1 MIGLFD
7 FLVNRRSIFV
17 GVRPVMIWA
26 IRNESRLTQLS
37 SVYSDVKVQ
46 IGKDKEILF
55 EPASAFVTGMVDG
68 VLQTS

>member
-1 MIGLFD
+1 MCSVI
-7 FLVNRRSIFV
+7 R
-17 GVRPVMIWA
+17 WA
-26 IRNESRLTQLS
+26 VRNESRLTQLS

-55 EPASAFVTGMVDG
+55 VPASAFVTGMVDG